1 MLRIGTVDER
11 RAAARRLW
19 SLFENYHV
27 LTYFTPESRAAADAL
42 GCKGGW
48 MGYFAQR
55 AAPFGEAS
63 PELVISTFYNFH
75 PGKVRRA
82 LPDAWAVAGAERF
95 LTARLSGVDG
105 ALRRLLG
112 EEVLAGPEL
121 AELAELGREAA
132 SAAPITG
139 RPLAAA
145 NAALPWPEQPHL
157 VLWHAA
163 TILRESRGDGH
174 IATLVAAGLDPCEA
188 LVVYAADHDMSG
200 EAMRGWRGWSEQEWQ
215 DAADRLTD
223 RGLLADDELTPE
235 GDDLRAWCEQRTDD
249 GAAVPWVAVG
259 EEATQRFAEL
269 LTPIA
274 RTLAAGNEAFK
285 NNPMAL
291 HLVT

>member
-1 MLRIGTVDER
+1 MLSIGSVEER

-27 LTYFTPESRAAADAL
+27 LTYFTPESRAAADGL

-55 AAPFGEAS
+55 AAPFGEAG
-63 PELVISTFYNFH
+63 PELVISTFYNFP
-75 PGKVRRA
+75 PGMVHRA
-82 LPDAWAVAGAERF
+82 LPDAWELADAETF
-95 LTARLSGVDG
+95 LATRLTGVDG
-105 ALRRLLG
+105 ALRHLLG
-112 EEVLAGPEL
+112 EEALSGPEI
-121 AELAELGREAA
+121 AELAELGRAA
-132 SAAPITG
+132 AAATPITG

-157 VLWHAA
+157 ALWHAT

-188 LVVYAADHDMSG
+188 LVLYAADHGMTD
-200 EAMRGWRGWSEQEWQ
+200 EAMLGFRRWPEQEWQ
-215 DAADRLTD
+215 AAVDRLTE
-223 RGLLADDELTPE
+223 RGLIADRALTAA
-235 GDDLRAWCEQRTDD
+235 GGQLRAWCEERTDD
-249 GAAVPWVAVG
+249 GAILPWLAIG
-259 EEATQRFAEL
+259 EEATRRFAEL
-269 LTPIA
+269 MLPIA
-274 RTLAAGNEAFK
+274 RTLSATNEAFR